1 MDIERL
7 RDAYREAKQTP
18 ADEVTFKWLRL
29 NMLVSSTVAWIPD
42 KKYVSLTE
50 GMELYSI
57 GMATFRKLAEEAGAA
72 YKVNKRVLVNT
83 VEFEENLQKYR
94 M

>member
-1 MDIERL
+1 MSKIVGFLEG
-7 RDAYREAKQTP
+7 Q
-18 ADEVTFKWLRL
+18 ADKV
-29 NMLVSSTVAWIPD
+29 MY
-42 KKYVSLTE
+42 KKYVSLDE

-57 GMATFRKLAEEAGAA
+57 GKHTFRELAEEAGAV

>member
-1 MDIERL
+1 M
-7 RDAYREAKQTP
+7 Y
-18 ADEVTFKWLRL
+18 
-29 NMLVSSTVAWIPD
+29 

-57 GMATFRKLAEEAGAA
+57 GMATFRKLAEEAGAV
-72 YKVNKRVLVNT
+72 YKINKRVLVNT

>member
-1 MDIERL
+1 MNKVVGFLEGQ
-7 RDAYREAKQTP
+7 AEKVMY
-18 ADEVTFKWLRL
+18 
-29 NMLVSSTVAWIPD
+29 
-42 KKYVSLTE
+42 KKYVSLNE
-50 GMELYSI
+50 GAELYSL
-57 GMATFRKLAEEAGAA
+57 GMTTFRKLAEEAGAV

>member
-1 MDIERL
+1 MSKVVGFLEG
-7 RDAYREAKQTP
+7 Q
-18 ADEVTFKWLRL
+18 ADKV
-29 NMLVSSTVAWIPD
+29 MY

-57 GMATFRKLAEEAGAA
+57 GMATFRKLAEEAGDV
-72 YKVNKRVLVNT
+72 YKINKRVLVNT

>member
-1 MDIERL
+1 MSKPRVRL
-7 RDAYREAKQTP
+7 EITKRKPKRFVR
-18 ADEVTFKWLRL
+18 ADEG
-29 NMLVSSTVAWIPD
+29 A
-42 KKYVSLTE
+42 
-50 GMELYSI
+50 ELYSL
-57 GMATFRKLAEEAGAA
+57 GMTTFRKLAEEAGAV